1 MKALVLEEI
10 GKPMVVRNDWPE
22 PKCPADGAIVR
33 VEGSGICRSD
43 WHLWQGDW
51 GWIGFKPRL
60 PAILGHEFAGVIEEV
75 GKDVKTLKPGARVV
89 VPLAQGCGVC
99 DDCRTGHSNHCM
111 RGGGMTGYAQY
122 GVLSHADFNYAPLP
136 EEIDFVEASSMGC
149 RYVTAFH
156 GVLDQGQVKADESVV
171 VYGCGGVGLSAVQ
184 IASALGA
191 RVIAVDLD
199 DRKLE
204 LAKQVGA
211 SDVINGKKTDPVKAV
226 RDLTNGGADVSVDAL
241 GIEATCRNAVMS
253 LRKRGR
259 HIQIGLTTQKEKGEV
274 ALPIDQ
280 IVFREIQFVGSLAI
294 QSFRYPALLGMIQR
308 GLLAPRKLITE
319 TLPIE
324 KAFGVL
330 EQMSKFENV
339 GISVINQF

>member
-1 MKALVLEEI
+1 MKAMVMEAV
-10 GKPMVVRNDWPE
+10 GKPMVVKDWPE

-33 VEGSGICRSD
+33 VEASGICRSD

-60 PAILGHEFAGVIEEV
+60 PTVLGHEFAGVIEEV

-99 DDCRTGHSNHCM
+99 EDCRTGYSNHCSH
-111 RGGGMTGYAQY
+111 GAGMGGYARY
-122 GVLSHADFNYAPLP
+122 GLLSHADFNCAPLP
-136 EEIDFVEASSMGC
+136 ESIEFVEASSMGC

-156 GVLDQGQVKADESVV
+156 GILDQGHVQADETVV
-171 VYGCGGVGLSAVQ
+171 VYGCGGVGLSAIQ
-184 IASALGA
+184 IATALGA

-199 DRKLE
+199 DHKLE
-204 LAKQVGA
+204 LAKNAGA

-226 RDLTNGGADVSVDAL
+226 RDLTQGGADVSVDAL
-241 GIEATCRNAVMS
+241 GIAATCRNAVAS

-259 HIQIGLTTQKEKGEV
+259 HIQIGLTTQGEKGEV
-274 ALPIDQ
+274 ALPVDQ
-280 IVFREIQFVGSLAI
+280 IVFREIQFIGSLAI
-294 QSFRYPALLGMIQR
+294 QSFRYPAILSMVERRRLE
-308 GLLAPRKLITE
+308 PRKLISQTIA
-319 TLPIE
+319 LE
-324 KAFGVL
+324 KAFGVI
-330 EQMSKFENV
+330 EQMSTFENA

>member
-1 MKALVLEEI
+1 MKAMLMEEI
-10 GKPMVVRNDWPE
+10 GKPMVVNEWPE
-22 PKCPADGAIVR
+22 PKCPDDGAIVR
-33 VEGSGICRSD
+33 VEASGICRSD

-51 GWIGFKPRL
+51 SWVGFKVRL

-75 GKDVKTLKPGARVV
+75 GKDVKQVKRGTRVV

-99 DDCRTGHSNHCM
+99 EDCRGGHSNHCM
-111 RGGGMTGYAQY
+111 ARGMTGYARY
-122 GVLSHADFNYAPLP
+122 GVLHHADHNYTPLP
-136 EEIDFVEASSMGC
+136 EKVDFIEASSMGC

-156 GVLDQGQVKADESVV
+156 GILDQGRVKADETVV
-171 VYGCGGVGLSAVQ
+171 VYGCGGVGLSAIQ

-204 LAKQVGA
+204 LAKKVGA
-211 SDVINGKKTDPVKAV
+211 ADIINGKKADPIKAV
-226 RDLTNGGADVSVDAL
+226 LDLTRGGADVSVDAL
-241 GIEATCRNAVMS
+241 GIAVTCRNAVMS

-259 HIQIGLTTQKEKGEV
+259 HVQIGVTTQAEKGEV

-280 IVFREIQFVGSLAI
+280 IVFKELQIVGSLAI
-294 QSFRYPALLGMIQR
+294 QSFRYAAMLGMVER
-308 GLLAPRKLITE
+308 GRLAPKQLVTE
-319 TLPIE
+319 TIPLE
-324 KAFGVL
+324 KAFGVI
-330 EQMSKFENV
+330 EQMTRFENV

>member
-1 MKALVLEEI
+1 MKALVMEEV
-10 GKPMVVRNDWPE
+10 GKPMVVKEWPE
-22 PKCPADGAIVR
+22 PKCPADGAVVR

-51 GWIGFKPRL
+51 GWIGLKPRM
-60 PAILGHEFAGVIEEV
+60 PTILGHEYAGVIEEV
-75 GKDVKTLKPGARVV
+75 GKDVKTLKPGTRVV

-99 DDCRTGHSNHCM
+99 EDCRTGHSNHCM
-111 RGGGMTGYAQY
+111 SVGMGGYARY
-122 GVLSHADFNYAPLP
+122 GLLHHADFNCAPIP
-136 EEIDFVEASSMGC
+136 DKIDFVEASSMGC

-156 GVLDQGQVKADESVV
+156 GILDQGQVKADETMV
-171 VYGCGGVGLSAVQ
+171 VYGCGGVGLSAIQ
-184 IASALGA
+184 IGSALGA

-204 LAKQVGA
+204 LAKKAGA
-211 SDVINGKKTDPVKAV
+211 SDVINGSKTDPVKAV
-226 RDLTNGGADVSVDAL
+226 KDLTHGGADVSVDAL
-241 GIEATCRNAVMS
+241 GIAATCRNAVLS

-259 HIQIGLTTQKEKGEV
+259 HVQIGLTTQGEKGEV

-280 IVFREIQFVGSLAI
+280 IVFKEIQFTGSLAI
-294 QSFRYPALLGMIQR
+294 QSFRYPAMLNMVER
-308 GLLAPRKLITE
+308 GLLKPRELVTE
-319 TLPIE
+319 TIPIE
-324 KAFGVL
+324 KAFGVI